1 MRRLALLAAVAAV
14 LGGCSGTPPTPAPS
28 SAARTAAPASTGATD
43 SPEVAALL
51 ARPLRLPTLAPGAD
65 CPRSPVTSHSPVV
78 QPADEKGLG
87 TAPLYP
93 ISFYANDG
101 GLRLGDQTVGP
112 DGLYEIKVVW
122 ASIGGH
128 QGVAL
133 VRAGRIDAPG
143 RAAVKL
149 YYAKEASRGD
159 AVIFPLLE
167 GPGDYPSATSVS
179 GPGCYVWQIDGEGYS
194 ETVYF
199 QVTK

>member
-1 MRRLALLAAVAAV
+1 MRRLALLIVAAAL
-14 LGGCSGTPPTPAPS
+14 LGGCSGAPAPS
-28 SAARTAAPASTGATD
+28 SPAGTPAPVTNTGPTD

-87 TAPLYP
+87 NAPLYP

-101 GLRLGDQTVGP
+101 GLRIGDETPGP
-112 DGLYEIKVVW
+112 NGLYEIKVVW

-128 QGVAL
+128 QGVAV
-133 VRAGRIDAPG
+133 VRAGRVDAPG

-149 YYAKEASRGD
+149 YYASDASRGD
-159 AVIFPLLE
+159 AVIFPLLD

-199 QVTK
+199 RVTK